1 MTFQETLDFL
11 YTQLPVFHLQGA
23 SAYKKDLSRT
33 QALLA
38 YLGNP
43 HHAFNTIHIAGTNGK
58 GSTSHLLASVLQEA
72 GYKVGLYTSPHLRDF
87 RERIKIIS
95 PEVSGEISEEFVCE
109 FIEKHID
116 FFKSNELSFFEM
128 SVGLAFEYF
137 VKQKT
142 DINII
147 EVGMGGRLD
156 STNIIT
162 PLISVITNIGLDHT
176 QFLGNTLELIAFEK
190 AGIIKPNIPVVI
202 GEYISETKPVFLAKS
217 DETHSE
223 IYFASDLIAATYP
236 SALLGDYQ
244 IQNKKTVLQTLKV
257 LQDKKLLSVSE
268 TDIKNGF
275 LNVIKNTG
283 LQGRWQQLGENPTVI
298 CDTAHNAHGLK
309 IVLNQLNKQKFE
321 KLEKQKISYRQQAD
335 SAHIKN
341 NQGQNQVWIINN
353 SKDTVTIQ
361 MQDWSFICV
370 LQAKTKGGQWYP
382 IQYWRFSTCGNSYY
396 SKHFPPKTANSFVT
410 KLPNEGD
417 YKTKIR
423 YKLLGADKF
432 FYSNEFD
439 GRINYCEFVED
450 STNYNNRGE
459 PQPHFK
465 LDSLIYLALQ

>member
-1 MTFQETLDFL
+1 MNYKETLDWMFNK
-11 YTQLPVFHLQGA
+11 LPMYQTQGA
-23 SAYKKDLSRT
+23 TAYRKDIT
-33 QALLA
+33 NTVLLA
-38 YLGNP
+38 KHLGNP
-43 HHAFNTIHIAGTNGK
+43 EHYLKCIHVAGTNGK

-72 GYKVGLYTSPHLRDF
+72 GYKVGLYTSPHLKDY
-87 RERIKIIS
+87 RERITINGI
-95 PEVSGEISEEFVCE
+95 PISEDYVCD
-109 FIEKHID
+109 FINKNKA
-116 FFKSNELSFFEM
+116 FFEVNELSFFEM

-162 PLISVITNIGLDHT
+162 PLVSVITNIGLDHT

-244 IQNKKTVLQTLKV
+244 IPNKKTVLQTLKV

-309 IVLNQLNKQKFE
+309 IVINQLKKE
-321 KLEKQKISYRQQAD
+321 KYDQLHIVLGLLNDKNLTEILPLFPENAIYYFCKPNISRGLDQLILKEKAAEFNLVGQTYISVSNAYQA
-335 SAHIKN
+335 AKENAGN
-341 NQGQNQVWIINN
+341 N
-353 SKDTVTIQ
+353 D
-361 MQDWSFICV
+361 FIYI
-370 LQAKTKGGQWYP
+370 GG
-382 IQYWRFSTCGNSYY
+382 ST
-396 SKHFPPKTANSFVT
+396 FVVAEI
-410 KLPNEGD
+410 L
-417 YKTKIR
+417 
-423 YKLLGADKF
+423 
-432 FYSNEFD
+432 
-439 GRINYCEFVED
+439 
-450 STNYNNRGE
+450 
-459 PQPHFK
+459 
-465 LDSLIYLALQ
+465 